1 MLRYYDKIKI
11 YSPTQQL
18 LLIIIIPNMFKFGVS
33 VLFAALASAFDS
45 AEFSNQKYLLKT
57 RGQKSDAIWSKI
69 MEDTASGGW
78 HLA

>member
-1 MLRYYDKIKI
+1 
-11 YSPTQQL
+11 
-18 LLIIIIPNMFKFGVS
+18 MFKFGVS